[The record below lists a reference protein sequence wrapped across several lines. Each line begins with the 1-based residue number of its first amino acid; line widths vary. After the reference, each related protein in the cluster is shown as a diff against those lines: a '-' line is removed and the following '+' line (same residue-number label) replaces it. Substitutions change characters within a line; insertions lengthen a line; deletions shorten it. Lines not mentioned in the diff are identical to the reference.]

1 MQRTGTSNSSDDP
14 NVPSPKGI
22 RFPIRWR
29 WTLLVGMLL
38 LFSLLIQF
46 YLVWSHEQEAW
57 RELHLQQEKLNIER
71 LISDLKSPIQTYDRQ
86 EVEVVIE
93 NFIKQ
98 TPDTLGIY
106 IHLSNNQDFSFGNIN
121 IDNGNIHIIM
131 HRIISG
137 KESHFLEDREWHIHQ
152 FHYDNSLTGTL
163 ALHFSTESWDIQ
175 KGLLLNR
182 LLFTIAL
189 SIFFSF
195 LIVYFVSKSMSK
207 PVEVLSL
214 ATKAVK
220 KGDYSV
226 RLPLKGNDEF
236 RDTMEEFN
244 MLVSELEHKETIRG
258 IFGRYLNPA
267 LVNKVFEQGDVDTLS
282 ERKDVTIL
290 FADMIGFTSFSSSAS
305 GDQVVSLLN
314 TYYRVFHAIINHY
327 DGHVDKFMGDAV
339 IAVFNHPHENP
350 DHPTQ
355 AALAGLAIQKAC
367 QLLTDKSNP
376 VMFRVGLNRGVAT
389 LGNIGSPLRSEYTAI
404 GDVVNVASRITGV
417 GNADQVTMSHSTY
430 SKMANLNFI
439 FTSKGDYEVKGLDQ
453 TINCGF
459 ITTENQQ
466 FIQGID
472 QVARSAIADKN
483 DVDVKVTNTNEST

>member
-1 MQRTGTSNSSDDP
+1 MQEAETTERADDSNT
-14 NVPSPKGI
+14 PSPRGI

-38 LFSLLIQF
+38 LFSLLVQF
-46 YLVWSHEQEAW
+46 YLVWSHEKKAW
-57 RELHLQQEKLNIER
+57 LELHMQQENLHIQR
-71 LISDLKSPIQTYDRQ
+71 LISDLKAPIQDYDRQ
-86 EVEVVIE
+86 DVEVVIK

-98 TPDTLGIY
+98 TPDALGIY

-137 KESHFLEDREWHIHQ
+137 KESHYLEDREWHIHQ
-152 FHYDNSLTGTL
+152 FQHDNNLTGHL

-175 KGLLLNR
+175 KNLLLNR
-182 LLFTIAL
+182 LLFTIAI
-189 SIFFSF
+189 SIFSSF
-195 LIVYFVSKSMSK
+195 LIVYFISKSMSK
-207 PVEVLSL
+207 PVEALSQ
-214 ATKAVK
+214 ATNAVK

-244 MLVSELEHKETIRG
+244 MLVSELQHKETMRG
-258 IFGRYLNPA
+258 IFSRYLNPA

-290 FADMIGFTSFSSSAS
+290 FADMIGFTSFSSTASA
-305 GDQVVSLLN
+305 DQVVSLLN
-314 TYYRVFHAIINHY
+314 TYYRIFHAIIDHY

-350 DHPTQ
+350 NHPTH
-355 AALAGLAIQKAC
+355 AVLAGLAIQMAC
-367 QLLTDKSNP
+367 QLLADKTNP
-376 VMFRVGLNRGVAT
+376 VMFRVGVNRGVAT
-389 LGNIGSPLRSEYTAI
+389 LGNIGSPQRSEYTAI
-404 GDVVNVASRITGV
+404 GDVVNVASRITGL
-417 GNADQVTMSHSTY
+417 GDGDQVTMSHSTY
-430 SKMANLNFI
+430 SKMGNSGFT
-439 FTSKGDYEVKGLDQ
+439 FTSNGDHEIKGLEQ
-453 TINCGF
+453 TIHCGF

-466 FIQGID
+466 FIQEITE
-472 QVARSAIADKN
+472 VARNAISH
-483 DVDVKVTNTNEST
+483 E